1 MCLCTAGQVL
11 QTRKYLRKWCPAAP
25 ARRFSMLPYMY
36 VRETGAP
43 FFRSVGKKIYS
54 AIYLSRD
61 PNSCIIRRIGQDLY
75 LMGKLAPAYANHGG
89 GAARAKLEQRHSP
102 PARFH
107 PRQVEL
113 SLFQSFSIF
122 IFQENPLLTNRSII
136 ILLSPTAVPGEIC
149 TSVGGKG
156 GTGTPKG
163 LNTRAKDS
171 HPGRR
176 FSRKTSSTHRRGNG
190 Q

>member
-1 MCLCTAGQVL
+1 MHH
-11 QTRKYLRKWCPAAP
+11 
-25 ARRFSMLPYMY
+25 FF
-36 VRETGAP
+36 VRWE
-43 FFRSVGKKIYS
+43 KKF
-54 AIYLSRD
+54 
-61 PNSCIIRRIGQDLY
+61 IRRSISPAIQTLMYHPGGSGRDLY
-75 LMGKLAPAYANHGG
+75 LMGKLAPRVHANHGG

-176 FSRKTSSTHRRGNG
+176 FSRNTSSTHRRGNG